1 MYGKQLPQDNIDTK
15 EEQRKQTK
23 IERRRFK
30 MTSTEKTAVKVL
42 DVMGTVMEIMCI
54 WTLAV
59 NQVSFIA

>member
-1 MYGKQLPQDNIDTK
+1 MGTK
-15 EEQRKQTK
+15 EKQRNKTK

-30 MTSTEKTAVKVL
+30 MTKAEKTAVRVL
-42 DVMGTVMEIMCI
+42 DVMGAVMEIMCI